1 MTAVPRPV
9 VRGRPGFRFFF
20 PAMPFP
26 TVNSGYHT
34 DIVAS
39 IFAQSS
45 LTQQIIRDITI
56 VHDVHSSMQ

>member
-26 TVNSGYHT
+26 TANSGYH
-34 DIVAS
+34 INVVAS
-39 IFAQSS
+39 IFALSS
-45 LTQQIIRDITI
+45 LT
-56 VHDVHSSMQ
+56 